1 MREFILANCS
11 TMIWIITAIEVV
23 FGVILYRLWKKTNHA
38 MVLCILLIDLGLF
51 LDALFIVLGT
61 VVPNGLPEMVSRL
74 RFISHGVLIPLM
86 FPICGYGLK
95 LKEKAMKVLWIAT
108 ALLMVAGFAQA
119 LAIDLEM
126 KSLGTV
132 LRHVS
137 AETSPAWAEAISSML
152 SFGTV
157 IPSMIVG
164 VIIWIKQ
171 KNPFLFLSGLLMF
184 AFSALGPAT
193 GNFDLIFFISMIGEV
208 FMVLFYYVF
217 AQVFIKKQMN

>member
-1 MREFILANCS
+1 MREFILTNCS

-23 FGVILYRLWKKTNHA
+23 FGVMLYRLWKKTNHP
-38 MVLCILLIDLGLF
+38 MVLCILFIDLGLF

-95 LKEKAMKVLWIAT
+95 LKEKPMKAVWIFT
-108 ALLMVAGFAQA
+108 VLLMVAGFAQA

-137 AETSPAWAEAISSML
+137 ADSSPAWAEAISSLL

-164 VIIWIKQ
+164 IIVWIKQ
-171 KNPFLFLSGLLMF
+171 KTPHLFLSGFLMF
-184 AFSALGPAT
+184 LFSALGPAT

-208 FMVLFYYVF
+208 FMVLFYYLF
-217 AQVFIKKQMN
+217 AEVSTKKMD

>member
-1 MREFILANCS
+1 MFDGIGLILRLLFCCLELITFCS
-11 TMIWIITAIEVV
+11 
-23 FGVILYRLWKKTNHA
+23 
-38 MVLCILLIDLGLF
+38 
-51 LDALFIVLGT
+51 
-61 VVPNGLPEMVSRL
+61 S
-74 RFISHGVLIPLM
+74 
-86 FPICGYGLK
+86 
-95 LKEKAMKVLWIAT
+95 
-108 ALLMVAGFAQA
+108 

>member
-1 MREFILANCS
+1 MREFILENCS
-11 TMIWIITAIEVV
+11 TMIWVITAIEIL
-23 FGVILYRLWKKTNHA
+23 FGIILYRLWKKTNHT

-61 VVPNGLPEMVSRL
+61 VVDNGLPEMVSRL

-95 LKEKAMKVLWIAT
+95 LKEKPMKMLWTFT
-108 ALLMVAGFAQA
+108 ALLMIAGLAQA
-119 LAIDLEM
+119 LAIDLEI
-126 KSLGTV
+126 KELGSV

-137 AETSPAWAEAISSML
+137 AETSPTWAEAISSLL

-164 VIIWIKQ
+164 IIIWIKQ
-171 KNPFLFLSGLLMF
+171 KNPYLFLSGFFMF
-184 AFSALGPAT
+184 LFSALGPAT

-208 FMVLFYYVF
+208 FMVLFYYIF
-217 AQVFIKKQMN
+217 ALSFNKN